1 MYFQERESTLG
12 KEHSSKEHLGKGVIA
27 YNFACFYAN
36 FLLSKKIINLT
47 DWISLMA
54 GKRTLFHWKLMPQ
67 NFLKGNSEPI

>member
-1 MYFQERESTLG
+1 MSFQETESTLG
-12 KEHSSKEHLGKGVIA
+12 KEHLGKENLGKGVIA

-54 GKRTLFHWKLMPQ
+54 GKATLFHSKLMPQ